1 MGLDIKFGAGFNYVS
16 SMILNNPS
24 VIKNLIGLI
33 IGGLHNGEQEYYP
46 GQDHQVPHGH
56 GPILPPVREN
66 ISFSDITLEFII
78 KLY

>member
-1 MGLDIKFGAGFNYVS
+1 MGLGINFGAEINYIS
-16 SMILNNPS
+16 SMILNNPG

-33 IGGLHNGEQEYYP
+33 IGGLHDGEQEYYP

-66 ISFSDITLEFII
+66 NSFSGII
-78 KLY
+78 IRFY